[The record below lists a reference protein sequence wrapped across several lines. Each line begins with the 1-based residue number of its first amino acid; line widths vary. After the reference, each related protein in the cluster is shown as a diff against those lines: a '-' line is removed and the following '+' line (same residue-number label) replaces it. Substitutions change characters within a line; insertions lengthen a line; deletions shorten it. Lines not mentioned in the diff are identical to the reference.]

1 VTLRVPVIG
10 IVGGIGSGKSTV
22 AELMGRMGC
31 AVIDAD
37 RIGHELLELP
47 DVRDA
52 LKAIWGPRIL
62 DDQGRVSRT
71 ALGKIVFGDGRELA
85 RLNAIMHPRIGT
97 EIARRIEDL
106 RARGQLRAIVLDAAV
121 LFEAGWDRFCDR
133 IVLVK
138 ASQEIRDK
146 RVKENRGWDPSRRRQ
161 REKMQ
166 ISIDTKAASCSDEID
181 NSSSIAHLQKRVEEL
196 LGRIAPQ

>member
-1 VTLRVPVIG
+1 MTRRIPVIG

-52 LKAIWGPRIL
+52 LRRIWGRRIF
-62 DDQGRVSRT
+62 DDQDRVDRA
-71 ALGKIVFGDGRELA
+71 ALGRIVFGDGRELA
-85 RLNAIMHPRIGT
+85 RLNAIMHPRIGA
-97 EIARRIEDL
+97 EIARRIEHL
-106 RARGQLRAIVLDAAV
+106 RAGPDVRAIVLDAAV
-121 LFEAGWDRFCDR
+121 LFEAGWERFCDAT
-133 IVLVK
+133 VFVH
-138 ASQEIRDK
+138 ASQDVRDK
-146 RVKENRGWDPSRRRQ
+146 RVMESRGWDRSQRRQ

-166 ISIDTKAASCSDEID
+166 ISIDTKAASCSDGID
-181 NSSSIAHLQKRVEEL
+181 NSSSITHLHKRVEEL
-196 LGRIAPQ
+196 LDRIAPQ